1 VAIEWVVAVRRDSQQ
16 YGVPG
21 TRYGVRGTPTG
32 RPLSR
37 RVKLVMRAGSAVP
50 RTPYPVPRTSYGQ
63 LSLGTRA
70 RASRAPH
77 QVSRTREP
85 ANLRTSDIPLVPRH
99 IYLHV
104 PFCARRCSYCD
115 FSIAVRR
122 DVPVDEYLAALDAEL
137 SIRFPEA
144 TPTEVDTIYL
154 GGGTPSRLGGAGVA
168 RAIALV
174 ERHFPLAH
182 GGELTM
188 EANPE
193 DVDARAVDAWAAAGV
208 NRLSLG
214 SQSFDDRVLAWMHR
228 THDSAAIERA
238 VATARAGGIRN
249 LSLDLI
255 FALPAELGRD
265 LEDDVRRLT
274 ALEPDHVS
282 LYGLTVEPSTPL
294 GRWVARGDAA
304 ERPEEGYETEYLAAH
319 DLLTAAGLEHYEVS
333 NYAKPGRRSRHN
345 SAYWTGVPYVG
356 LGPAA
361 HGFDGEVRRWNARAY
376 AAWRD
381 VVMAGSDSL
390 EGEERLTEANRSAEL
405 VYLALRSDRGL
416 ELLSG
421 ERDVVAPWEVAG
433 WVIVGDDGRLRCTPL
448 GWLRL
453 DALAAALTHSRSR

>member
-1 VAIEWVVAVRRDSQQ
+1 
-16 YGVPG
+16 
-21 TRYGVRGTPTG
+21 
-32 RPLSR
+32 
-37 RVKLVMRAGSAVP
+37 MF
-50 RTPYPVPRTSYGQ
+50 
-63 LSLGTRA
+63 
-70 RASRAPH
+70 
-77 QVSRTREP
+77 
-85 ANLRTSDIPLVPRH
+85 RH

-137 SIRFPEA
+137 SIRFGTA
-144 TPTEVDTIYL
+144 SPTEVDTIYL

-168 RAIALV
+168 RAIELV
-174 ERHFPLAH
+174 ERHFPLVR

-193 DVDARAVDAWAAAGV
+193 DVDAESVEAWAAAGV

-228 THDSAAIERA
+228 THDASAIERS
-238 VATARAGGIRN
+238 VAMARAGGISN

-265 LEDDVRRLT
+265 FESDVRRLT
-274 ALEPDHVS
+274 ALGPDHVS
-282 LYGLTVEPSTPL
+282 LYGLTVESSTPL
-294 GRWVARGDAA
+294 GRWVARGDAV
-304 ERPEEGYETEYLAAH
+304 ERPEEGYESEFLAAH
-319 DLLTAAGLEHYEVS
+319 ALLTAAGLEHYEVS
-333 NYAKPGRRSRHN
+333 NYGKPGRRSRHN
-345 SAYWTGVPYVG
+345 SAYWSGAEYVG

-381 VVMAGSDSL
+381 LTMAGSDPI
-390 EGEERLTEANRSAEL
+390 EGEERLTEANRSAEA

-416 ELLSG
+416 ELLPG
-421 ERDVVAPWEVAG
+421 ERDLVAPWDVAG
-433 WVIVGDDGRLRCTPL
+433 WVTIGTDDRLRCTPL